1 MSLAHLELLPL
12 HWSSGECLK
21 VIESVAVPVKG
32 HLGFQLPSISSGQ
45 MDRVLADFHWQM
57 LDVVGTPLPCPGPLG
72 LGAQCGAWTPPS
84 SWGTSNTKVFLP
96 VFNHCLWVCGQSFY
110 VSVPPTS
117 LNVAFIFYVFS

>member
-72 LGAQCGAWTPPS
+72 LDPS
-84 SWGTSNTKVFLP
+84 LFMGDLQHQGVPSGVQPL
-96 VFNHCLWVCGQSFY
+96 
-110 VSVPPTS
+110 SVGLRSIILRLRPS
-117 LNVAFIFYVFS
+117 Y